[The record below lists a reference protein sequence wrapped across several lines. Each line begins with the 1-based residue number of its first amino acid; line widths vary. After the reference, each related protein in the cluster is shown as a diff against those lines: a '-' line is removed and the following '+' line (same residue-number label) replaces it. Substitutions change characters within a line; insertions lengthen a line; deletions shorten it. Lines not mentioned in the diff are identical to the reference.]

1 MLLAACSFGEFDSW
15 FIEEDTDWLEGG
27 REFDLGGRLFE
38 VMRALCGLG
47 VELLSWLGW
56 RLIVI

>member
-38 VMRALCGLG
+38 VIIALCGLG
-47 VELLSWLGW
+47 VEELSWLGW